1 MIDTI
6 KVISVMM
13 KLRESD
19 ANIVNIFVCLTLLF
33 YFIFIFW
40 CEVIFMGM
48 MM

>member
-1 MIDTI
+1 VIDTI
-6 KVISVMM
+6 KMISVMM
-13 KLRESD
+13 ELRESD
-19 ANIVNIFVCLTLLF
+19 ANIVKIFVCLTSLF